1 MRKVSKPHSAGTHL
15 QERAFCVLPKLY
27 KETGIENLAY
37 QSFLFC
43 FLIKF
48 ACRVRACVSM
58 LERSELAKGYQ
69 QRANAYTKKED
80 ISRVINN
87 THSHGGAHIFGYL
100 FLGL

>member
-1 MRKVSKPHSAGTHL
+1 
-15 QERAFCVLPKLY
+15 
-27 KETGIENLAY
+27 
-37 QSFLFC
+37 
-43 FLIKF
+43 
-48 ACRVRACVSM
+48 M

-69 QRANAYTKKED
+69 QRANANTKKED